1 MDRTPPAWACRIGTL
16 LASPAPAPPGRD
28 RRRAELWQLLHAAL
42 FAALRAQAGRIAPV
56 SREDLEDLASA
67 KALELLEQAEDSRW
81 VITGQGPSEVAG
93 FVWRVARN
101 GLVDFA
107 RRSGREAA
115 PPEDAE
121 AWDHALA
128 GRAQREAGP
137 MDLTAAEEF
146 VADLGGCLDGLAPR
160 SRLAWYRRAVLE
172 RPSRETAEALGLK
185 PPHVDVIVQRAREA
199 LGRCMRA
206 RGHATSDVHPQ
217 AFVLLWERRA
227 PAFADDFAKLAQA
240 PHTANGGPAS

>member
-1 MDRTPPAWACRIGTL
+1 MDRTPPHWACHLGAL
-16 LASPAPAPPGRD
+16 LAAPAPDAAGRD

-56 SREDLEDLASA
+56 AREDLEDLASA
-67 KALELLEQAEDSRW
+67 KALELLQQAEDSRW
-81 VITGQGPSEVAG
+81 VIAGQGPSEVAG

-101 GLVDFA
+101 GLVDLA
-107 RRSGREAA
+107 RRLGREAA

-128 GRAQREAGP
+128 ARAEREAGP

-146 VADLGGCLDGLAPR
+146 VADLGDCLDRLAPR
-160 SRLAWYRRAVLE
+160 SRVAWYRRAVLE

-185 PPHVDVIVQRAREA
+185 SPHVDVLVQRAREA
-199 LGRCMRA
+199 LTRCMRA
-206 RGHATSDVHPQ
+206 KGHATSDVHPQ
-217 AFVLLWERRA
+217 AFVLLWERKGSA
-227 PAFADDFAKLAQA
+227 LGSAELG
-240 PHTANGGPAS
+240 T